1 MKLKVSFVLLTTLFV
16 VNGVFA
22 DDEFPSYLSE
32 KYCQGIK
39 LDFMTSSIKSLQRYR
54 DQQLTSQHRGG
65 MNNIRKFL
73 EQRQDW
79 MLECDQYLSK
89 TAKQR
94 LFLDKKTTEGVFS
107 AIDSVAS
114 ELNSLVNGVT
124 YSVENGGN
132 PTDVAAEKFDHL
144 FKLVDNHQTMLLM
157 KGQVVYR

>member
-54 DQQLTSQHRGG
+54 DKQLTSQHRGG

-89 TAKQR
+89 TGKQR
-94 LFLDKKTTEGVFS
+94 LFLDKKTTESVFS

-124 YSVENGGN
+124 YSVENGGS
-132 PTDVAAEKFDHL
+132 PTDVAAEKFDQL